1 MEQRVWELLSGLR
14 TRAERRRRQDGL
26 PCSQNAVE
34 KEVRASRRPGAREFS
49 GRRVSEW
56 APKEIGDFHLPHQR
70 SDDPVAALVSVWAS
84 WAGEPDPG
92 RELRDLLEA
101 ARDERGRRRRVP
113 ELEAAQDELETIK
126 DLTGRQLEVH
136 DAVLPQ
142 SRGHLLP
149 ELTPYLARELD
160 AELRTALEPVLA
172 GGSAALVVL
181 TGDSSTGKTRA
192 LYEAV
197 RELAPDRP
205 LLRPATAGHLLE
217 MIAEGRIRPGTVLW
231 LNEFQ
236 RILLDAG
243 GERAAAELRTVLEK
257 QRGVAAVATL
267 WQDPYWR
274 ELTRQ
279 GGFPDR
285 HPHAR
290 ALLGGAHTRRIRVA
304 DELTAGERKRWRALA
319 ADHGDGR
326 LHHAGAA
333 GAADG
338 RFIQHLSGG
347 PELLEAYLAGPGDH
361 FTHQEHALITAA
373 LDAHRL
379 GPRYGSGTPM
389 SATLLAEAADGTLPA
404 RHRAAV
410 TDWAGPVL
418 AALSSG
424 CREDDTRTDIRRSL
438 TALNALRERAGD
450 PPVFVAADY
459 LRQHIDHHR
468 FEQPASAALWDALV
482 RHTESTES
490 LRELQNAAR
499 SRGLLRHAVRFDR
512 RLVLAGDGEAAGR
525 LLRTME
531 GRPDLGEAAS
541 WLADVVEIS
550 EAGPAEQALEALV
563 AVNARHAAERLAVRM
578 VEQLDPLD
586 LGAVGQRVRTFKEK
600 GIGAGPVRYVL
611 DRLEARLDVVD
622 PERVPGA
629 LHLFAQADEHR
640 TVRLLAHH
648 AVRAVALQGPHTTRL
663 IAALHTA
670 GAEDAVRLLADR
682 VRGRAAEL
690 SADVLAELLR
700 ELLSAGALDLVLPGL
715 DLDWL
720 VGVDC
725 HDARSV
731 RWALEVLAAA
741 GADAQLRQ
749 LLARGPA
756 GQVKLDGDE
765 YQWEY
770 EDPILTLAR
779 AFDAVQA
786 AEELGVLVRR
796 AAQHLGLNFHATLAE
811 LIELSPE
818 EQRREAVRLLLE
830 RDLVAEIQ
838 YEDPEELLPLLTVL
852 SAQGATDQFDRLT
865 VMVVTHLDFRATEWV
880 AEACDFL
887 LSIGATNAIDA
898 VVARTKAEV
907 SSDYDST
914 VVHSLAN
921 AGAWDAADRL
931 ALYIAER
938 AEPSNLQEL
947 GDQAWYFWTCKA
959 SEAVRVLVR
968 RGLIARADPGE
979 WGDDEAHVDVLEALH
994 FAGETEEVMS
1004 FARRSVADISMADTY
1019 GVGALVGFL
1028 TRQGM
1033 TDLRATLI
1041 ERAVEGAA
1049 LGRVQGVVRLLE
1061 ALVEAGDV
1069 DAVEQL
1075 LRRDPVGC
1083 VDLRWASA
1091 DDNQQLLELLRK
1103 VGCPQAGEFAR
1114 RARAVGCLPGEEY
1127 LPHGLKPDGSRA
1139 APWTWAELVAQ
1150 DER

>member
-14 TRAERRRRQDGL
+14 TRAERRRRQGGL

-70 SDDPVAALVSVWAS
+70 SDDPVAALVSVWAA

-92 RELRDLLEA
+92 RELRDFLDA

-113 ELEAAQDELETIK
+113 ELAAARDESETIS

-142 SRGHLLP
+142 SHGHLLP

-160 AELRTALEPVLA
+160 AKLRTALKPALA
-172 GGSAALVVL
+172 GGPAVLVVL

-217 MIAEGRIRPGTVLW
+217 MIAEGQLRPGTVLW

-236 RILLDAG
+236 RILLDTE
-243 GERAAAELRTVLEK
+243 GERAAAELRAVLEK
-257 QRGVAAVATL
+257 QPGVAAVATL

-274 ELTRQ
+274 ELTHQ

-290 ALLGGAHTRRIRVA
+290 ALLIGAHARRIRVA
-304 DELTAGERKRWRALA
+304 DELTEGERKRWRALA

-326 LHHAGAA
+326 LHHAEAA

-379 GPRYGSGTPM
+379 GHRYS
-389 SATLLAEAADGTLPA
+389 SATPLSAALLADAADGTLPA

-418 AALSSG
+418 TALSTG

-438 TALNALRERAGD
+438 TTLNALRERAGD

-459 LRQHIDHHR
+459 LRQHIEHHR
-468 FEQPASAALWDALV
+468 FEQPASAALWDALI
-482 RHTESTES
+482 RHTESTKS

-512 RLVLAGDGEAAGR
+512 RLILAGDGDAGDR

-531 GRPDLGEAAS
+531 GRPDLEEAAA
-541 WLADVVEIS
+541 WLADVVDIS
-550 EAGPAEQALEALV
+550 EAGTADRALEALV
-563 AVNARHAAERLAVRM
+563 AVNARGAAERLAVRM

-586 LGAVGQRVRTFKEK
+586 LRAVGQRVQIFKEK
-600 GIGAGPVRYVL
+600 GIGAELVRAVL
-611 DRLEARLDVVD
+611 DRLATQLDEVD
-622 PERVPGA
+622 PACVPGA
-629 LHLFAQADEHR
+629 LHLFAHADEHHI
-640 TVRLLAHH
+640 VRLLADH
-648 AVRAVALQGPHTTRL
+648 AARAVPLQGAYATRL
-663 IAALHTA
+663 IAALHTV
-670 GAEDAVRLLADR
+670 GAEDALRLLAGR
-682 VRGRAAEL
+682 VRGESAEL
-690 SADVLAELLR
+690 SADSLAELLSVGLMD
-700 ELLSAGALDLVLPGL
+700 LLLPDI
-715 DLDWL
+715 DLDRM
-720 VGVDC
+720 VDVDC

-731 RWALEVLAAA
+731 RWALEVLASA
-741 GADAQLRQ
+741 GADLQLRQ
-749 LLARGPA
+749 LLARSPA
-756 GQVKLDGDE
+756 AHVDLHRPE
-765 YQWEY
+765 YMWEF
-770 EDPILTLAR
+770 EDPILSLAR
-779 AFDAVQA
+779 ALGAVQA
-786 AEELGVLVRR
+786 VDELGVLAER
-796 AAQHLGLNFHATLAE
+796 ASEHLDLNFHATLTE
-811 LIELSPE
+811 LIERLPTE
-818 EQRREAVRLLLE
+818 RRHEAVRPLLE
-830 RDLVAEIQ
+830 RDLIAEIQ
-838 YEDPEELLPLLTVL
+838 YEDPEELLPLLAMLRT
-852 SAQGATDQFDRLT
+852 QGATDQFDRLT
-865 VMVVTHLDFRATEWV
+865 ARVVADVDLKETEWV
-880 AEACDFL
+880 TQTCHVL
-887 LSIGATNAIDA
+887 LGVGATDAIDA
-898 VVARTKAEV
+898 VVARASAEAP
-907 SSDYDST
+907 SDYDLT
-914 VVHSLAN
+914 VVLALAK
-921 AGAWDAADRL
+921 AGAGDAAGRL
-931 ALYIAER
+931 AVHIAER
-938 AEPSNLQEL
+938 AEPSDLQEL
-947 GDQAWYFWTCKA
+947 GVHAWYFWTYKA
-959 SEAVRVLVR
+959 PEAVRVLLR
-968 RGLIARADPGE
+968 RGLIARANPWE
-979 WGDDEAHVDVLEALH
+979 WADYEAHVDVLEALH
-994 FAGETEEVMS
+994 FAGETAAVRS
-1004 FARRSVADISMADTY
+1004 FARRCVADISMEDTY
-1019 GVGALVGFL
+1019 GVGALVSFL

-1033 TDLRATLI
+1033 TDLRAALI
-1041 ERAVEGAA
+1041 ERAVEGAD
-1049 LGRVQGVVRLLE
+1049 LNHVQSVARLLE
-1061 ALVEAGDV
+1061 ALVEADDG
-1069 DAVEQL
+1069 DAVARL

-1083 VDLRWASA
+1083 VDLRRASA
-1091 DDNQQLLELLRK
+1091 DHNQQLLGVLRK
-1103 VGCPQAGEFAR
+1103 AGCPQAEEFAR

-1127 LPHGLKPDGSRA
+1127 LPHGLNPDGTRA
-1139 APWTWAELVAQ
+1139 APWTWADLVAQ
-1150 DER
+1150 DEC